1 MGKAQLRSRKT
12 CQIVLNERNESRLKI
27 KNEMAGKRHRPRGRG
42 GERREERG
50 EQSSCNLTG
59 DLQKSN
65 IILGTAARSE
75 QLPVE

>member
-42 GERREERG
+42 GREESR
-50 EQSSCNLTG
+50 
-59 DLQKSN
+59 
-65 IILGTAARSE
+65 AAAAAT
-75 QLPVE
+75 

>member
-27 KNEMAGKRHRPRGRG
+27 KNEMAGKRHRPRGLGR
-42 GERREERG
+42 ERRG
-50 EQSSCNLTG
+50 EQSSCSGNLTG

-75 QLPVE
+75 QLLVE